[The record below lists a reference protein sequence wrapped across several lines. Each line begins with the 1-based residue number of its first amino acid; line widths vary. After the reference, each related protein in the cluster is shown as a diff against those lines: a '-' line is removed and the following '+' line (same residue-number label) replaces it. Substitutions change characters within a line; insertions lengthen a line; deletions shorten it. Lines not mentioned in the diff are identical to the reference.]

1 MNTDSIKNR
10 FAQVFEND
18 YQGYEYFIENVVNLI
33 FTGDDAYEPLPVPE
47 EFLTDEKR
55 QRANESGILSIL
67 KVGTVDAEEPV
78 DLYDIT
84 LSDRKELQY
93 NRVGIQQ
100 FIRSEL
106 FSFTNAFMLFHNKT
120 PEGKDWRFSY
130 AYKETTQK
138 SMTSAKR
145 YTYLFGKNH
154 RARTAS
160 ERFAKLAGEDKNTQN
175 LLNAFSVEA
184 LSKDFFNEYKNQYNL
199 FCKFISEHKNNPEFF
214 GSKMTYWEDKSLRD
228 YVKKMMGRITFIY
241 FLQRKGW
248 INGDMQ
254 YMQNAFQKSPHQDDY
269 LDMFLEPL
277 FFGVLNTKPK
287 DRKTLFEKEGW
298 DLSLLKE
305 WKDVPYLNGGLF
317 ERDEHDQPKS
327 KFPAEMFKNLFDF
340 YARYNFTID
349 ENDPDDAEVGVDPE
363 MLGHIFENLLEDNKD
378 KGAFYTPKE
387 IVQYMCR
394 ESLIAYLT
402 NCAEENTEHKYP
414 HEQTE
419 ASVRTLVQT
428 PEQIV
433 PKMSHRQKEDFG
445 KALREVKI
453 CDPAIGSGAFP
464 MGLLNELVR
473 LRISI
478 GAWADKANDI
488 AALKRE
494 IIQNNIYGVDIEKG
508 AVDIARLRF
517 WLSLVVDEIEPEPLP
532 NLDYKIMCGNSLI
545 HRFAL
550 DVSFKDVFSDYNKQ
564 HKTKYTLEDYKKWV
578 ADYLN
583 TTDHTKKEDFRKR
596 IEEVKFSFR
605 SELTKK
611 EVSKEQKLKKKIND
625 IETANLFGL
634 DQEQKK
640 QILELKKQLTDLEKK
655 HQDIVNN
662 VVYENAF
669 EWRFEFPALLDDDG
683 NFMGFDIVIGNPPY
697 VNVQLMTDNE
707 KKYYK
712 KDYSVFIKRCDLFAL
727 FVELGLLSLSSN
739 EGIVTFI
746 IPSVVH
752 SNMSYTK
759 LRDHILNQHW
769 LKEICYTGGD
779 VFNAPTVDTTI
790 LICDKKGNQN
800 ITLKNAINFAKP
812 IIKYVTAD
820 YFATF
825 NNVISI
831 GGNNDSNSFLSKLF
845 NDNYEKVDD
854 NFCVF
859 QGIVTGN
866 NPAFIFETEK
876 DALAKGIEKSLLH
889 PLCHGRDIEKYMVR
903 SRDRRILYIDNNV
916 DIEKYSETKKWL
928 LDFKEKLDT
937 RREVKRNV
945 IKWYGLQWPRVK
957 SELDLKE
964 KILLQNTRNEALKTR
979 IVATLDDTSIYGTQ
993 GLNFIIPKDDKANLH
1008 YLLGILNSKLIN
1020 YLFATKFLNL
1030 AIKAEY
1036 VKQIRI
1042 PTATSSQRD
1051 CIVSKVNQI
1060 LSTKKENPLAN
1071 MSEMEQE
1078 IDLMIYKLY
1087 GLTYDEVLVVDPET
1101 EVTREEYEK

>member
-106 FSFTNAFMLFHNKT
+106 FSFTNAFMLFHNET

-214 GSKMTYWEDKSLRD
+214 GSKMAYWEDKSLRD

-402 NCAEENTEHKYP
+402 NYAEENTGHKYP

-419 ASVRTLVQT
+419 THVRTLVQT

-697 VNVQLMTDNE
+697 GAKTSNSDKEYYKQ
-707 KKYYK
+707 KYYCTTSHPK
-712 KDYSVFIKRCDLFAL
+712 QCLKGSTDTFAVFIELGHSVLCQSGNLAFIVPMSVGSSDAMTSLQSIIESTCSEIRVSSYSNRPKQIFDAACVRTSIFMFQKSEKPLNHIYTTKLNRRTESISIKNIIDDLQFVDSKKLKILGRYAKIGTQTELQVLSDLFKFNNKIKDYISETGKEVFYRAAGGRYFNVVTNYPTFSSAEKSFKCKYTDII
-727 FVELGLLSLSSN
+727 GLVLSS
-739 EGIVTFI
+739 
-746 IPSVVH
+746 
-752 SNMSYTK
+752 SYFYFYQQVYTDGLNLKWSEIENYPLPDLTK
-759 LRDHILNQHW
+759 LSKKTLTELSNLYSR
-769 LKEICYTGGD
+769 Y
-779 VFNAPTVDTTI
+779 
-790 LICDKKGNQN
+790 LI
-800 ITLKNAINFAKP
+800 
-812 IIKYVTAD
+812 
-820 YFATF
+820 
-825 NNVISI
+825 
-831 GGNNDSNSFLSKLF
+831 
-845 NDNYEKVDD
+845 
-854 NFCVF
+854 
-859 QGIVTGN
+859 
-866 NPAFIFETEK
+866 
-876 DALAKGIEKSLLH
+876 
-889 PLCHGRDIEKYMVR
+889 DIEKNATVRQSSSTSTHNIDSFKEYKIVR
-903 SRDRRILYIDNNV
+903 S
-916 DIEKYSETKKWL
+916 KK
-928 LDFKEKLDT
+928 
-937 RREVKRNV
+937 
-945 IKWYGLQWPRVK
+945 
-957 SELDLKE
+957 
-964 KILLQNTRNEALKTR
+964 
-979 IVATLDDTSIYGTQ
+979 
-993 GLNFIIPKDDKANLH
+993 II
-1008 YLLGILNSKLIN
+1008 S
-1020 YLFATKFLNL
+1020 
-1030 AIKAEY
+1030 
-1036 VKQIRI
+1036 
-1042 PTATSSQRD
+1042 
-1051 CIVSKVNQI
+1051 
-1060 LSTKKENPLAN
+1060 
-1071 MSEMEQE
+1071 E
-1078 IDLMIYKLY
+1078 IDDVVGQLY
-1087 GLTYDEVLVVDPET
+1087 NFSKDEIDFIKN
-1101 EVTREEYEK
+1101 YEIKFRLAGE

>member
-214 GSKMTYWEDKSLRD
+214 GSKMAYWEDKSLRD

-277 FFGVLNTKPK
+277 FFGVLNTKQK

-363 MLGHIFENLLEDNKD
+363 MLGHIFENLL
-378 KGAFYTPKE
+378 GAFYTPKE

-419 ASVRTLVQT
+419 ASVRMLVQT

-488 AALKRE
+488 ATLKRE

-517 WLSLVVDEIEPEPLP
+517 WLSIVVDSEQPEALP
-532 NLDYKIMCGNSLI
+532 NFDYKFMQGNSLLECFGGFDLSHI
-545 HRFAL
+545 LDNSTDLQSGKNKKLSYQRKIGGNENIQLKMDFTTDDTRESLNTWLKKYFSIDNHKDKIAYRKLINESVKNYIRHQGIKADTEAKLSAL
-550 DVSFKDVFSDYNKQ
+550 DPSANQEFFLWHTWFKDVFDN
-564 HKTKYTLEDYKKWV
+564 
-578 ADYLN
+578 
-583 TTDHTKKEDFRKR
+583 
-596 IEEVKFSFR
+596 
-605 SELTKK
+605 
-611 EVSKEQKLKKKIND
+611 
-625 IETANLFGL
+625 G
-634 DQEQKK
+634 
-640 QILELKKQLTDLEKK
+640 
-655 HQDIVNN
+655 
-662 VVYENAF
+662 
-669 EWRFEFPALLDDDG
+669 
-683 NFMGFDIVIGNPPY
+683 GFDIVIGNPPY
-697 VNVQLMTDNE
+697 IDSETMTN
-707 KKYYK
+707 
-712 KDYSVFIKRCDLFAL
+712 
-727 FVELGLLSLSSN
+727 LGLEWERKLLQAKYPNLVGNWDIYMAFFELSLSI
-739 EGIVTFI
+739 G
-746 IPSVVH
+746 
-752 SNMSYTK
+752 
-759 LRDHILNQHW
+759 
-769 LKEICYTGGD
+769 
-779 VFNAPTVDTTI
+779 
-790 LICDKKGNQN
+790 
-800 ITLKNAINFAKP
+800 
-812 IIKYVTAD
+812 
-820 YFATF
+820 
-825 NNVISI
+825 NNV
-831 GGNNDSNSFLSKLF
+831 SFITRDKWLSKPF
-845 NDNYEKVDD
+845 GEK
-854 NFCVF
+854 F
-859 QGIVTGN
+859 
-866 NPAFIFETEK
+866 
-876 DALAKGIEKSLLH
+876 
-889 PLCHGRDIEKYMVR
+889 R
-903 SRDRRILYIDNNV
+903 
-916 DIEKYSETKKWL
+916 
-928 LDFKEKLDT
+928 
-937 RREVKRNV
+937 
-945 IKWYGLQWPRVK
+945 
-957 SELDLKE
+957 
-964 KILLQNTRNEALKTR
+964 
-979 IVATLDDTSIYGTQ
+979 
-993 GLNFIIPKDDKANLH
+993 
-1008 YLLGILNSKLIN
+1008 
-1020 YLFATKFLNL
+1020 
-1030 AIKAEY
+1030 
-1036 VKQIRI
+1036 
-1042 PTATSSQRD
+1042 
-1051 CIVSKVNQI
+1051 
-1060 LSTKKENPLAN
+1060 
-1071 MSEMEQE
+1071 
-1078 IDLMIYKLY
+1078 
-1087 GLTYDEVLVVDPET
+1087 
-1101 EVTREEYEK
+1101 

>member
-18 YQGYEYFIENVVNLI
+18 YQGYDYFIENVVNLI

-106 FSFTNAFMLFHNKT
+106 FSFTNAFMLFHNET

-199 FCKFISEHKNNPEFF
+199 FCKFISDHKNNPEFF
-214 GSKMTYWEDKSLRD
+214 GSKMAYWEDKSLRD

-277 FFGVLNTKPK
+277 FFGVLNTKQK

-419 ASVRTLVQT
+419 ASVRMLVQT

-473 LRISI
+473 LRIAI

-517 WLSLVVDEIEPEPLP
+517 WLSIVVDSEQPEALP
-532 NLDYKIMCGNSLI
+532 NFDYKFMQGNSLLESFDGFDLSHI
-545 HRFAL
+545 MDNHTEVQSDKSKKLSYQRKIGGNENIQLKMDFTTEDTRENLNIWLKKYFSIDNHKEKTEYRTLINESVKNYIRHQGIKAETEAQLNELDPSANDRFFL
-550 DVSFKDVFSDYNKQ
+550 WHTWFKDIFDN
-564 HKTKYTLEDYKKWV
+564 
-578 ADYLN
+578 
-583 TTDHTKKEDFRKR
+583 
-596 IEEVKFSFR
+596 
-605 SELTKK
+605 
-611 EVSKEQKLKKKIND
+611 
-625 IETANLFGL
+625 G
-634 DQEQKK
+634 
-640 QILELKKQLTDLEKK
+640 
-655 HQDIVNN
+655 
-662 VVYENAF
+662 
-669 EWRFEFPALLDDDG
+669 
-683 NFMGFDIVIGNPPY
+683 GFDIVIGNPPWGADLSKESKSILKNTY
-697 VNVQLMTDNE
+697 PEIDSSTPNSYAYFIGWGLRYFTSSLMLVLPDSVLI
-707 KKYYK
+707 
-712 KDYSVFIKRCDLFAL
+712 KDFIRTR
-727 FVELGLLSLSSN
+727 ELLS
-739 EGIVTFI
+739 
-746 IPSVVH
+746 
-752 SNMSYTK
+752 
-759 LRDHILNQHW
+759 
-769 LKEICYTGGD
+769 
-779 VFNAPTVDTTI
+779 
-790 LICDKKGNQN
+790 
-800 ITLKNAINFAKP
+800 
-812 IIKYVTAD
+812 
-820 YFATF
+820 
-825 NNVISI
+825 
-831 GGNNDSNSFLSKLF
+831 SK
-845 NDNYEKVDD
+845 V
-854 NFCVF
+854 
-859 QGIVTGN
+859 
-866 NPAFIFETEK
+866 
-876 DALAKGIEKSLLH
+876 
-889 PLCHGRDIEKYMVR
+889 
-903 SRDRRILYIDNNV
+903 
-916 DIEKYSETKKWL
+916 
-928 LDFKEKLDT
+928 
-937 RREVKRNV
+937 REVKWYQNCSVPKDKRLFKDVEHDICIVCLDNMNHSMVHFQTNNFENGSYVPKDNMVVKNEVFKKEFDFVFNLKATSTEWIIASKLLKHPPLDDIAQCHEGIHSGNV
-945 IKWYGLQWPRVK
+945 RDKLFIKGYKPNLKPMYYGGKAGDVIRPYVSYMCGWYVDYRASIINTEIGEYASLRDERLFILPKVYITRTGNPFKAFYDENSYASNNFFSLQIKDYEQNTKDNLLFLLPLINSKVCQFFIRRFAAPRLGDSFIETK
-957 SELDLKE
+957 IIHLLKFPIPPANSNQRHSIIILVD
-964 KILLQNTRNEALKTR
+964 KILTAKKSNPQA
-979 IVATLDDTSIYGTQ
+979 DTSVWE
-993 GLNFIIPKDDKANLH
+993 A
-1008 YLLGILNSKLIN
+1008 
-1020 YLFATKFLNL
+1020 
-1030 AIKAEY
+1030 
-1036 VKQIRI
+1036 
-1042 PTATSSQRD
+1042 
-1051 CIVSKVNQI
+1051 
-1060 LSTKKENPLAN
+1060 
-1071 MSEMEQE
+1071 E
-1078 IDLMIYKLY
+1078 IDKLVYELY
-1087 GLTYDEVLVVDPET
+1087 GLTEEEIKVVEG
-1101 EVTREEYEK
+1101 K

>member
-106 FSFTNAFMLFHNKT
+106 FSFTNAFMLFHNET

-214 GSKMTYWEDKSLRD
+214 GSKMAYWEDKSLRD

-277 FFGVLNTKPK
+277 FFGVLNTKQK

-517 WLSLVVDEIEPEPLP
+517 WLSIVVDSEQPEALP
-532 NLDYKIMCGNSLI
+532 NFDYKFMQGNSLLECFDGVDLSRMLDNEGNI
-545 HRFAL
+545 SSNGKKKSKAGKNQLGLEFVSADTKRNLQLKLHDYFNMADHEQKLRQRNSINESVKNYICQLGISSSAEAKLSAL
-550 DVSFKDVFSDYNKQ
+550 DPSANQEFFLWHTWFKDV
-564 HKTKYTLEDYKKWV
+564 
-578 ADYLN
+578 
-583 TTDHTKKEDFRKR
+583 
-596 IEEVKFSFR
+596 
-605 SELTKK
+605 
-611 EVSKEQKLKKKIND
+611 
-625 IETANLFGL
+625 L
-634 DQEQKK
+634 D
-640 QILELKKQLTDLEKK
+640 
-655 HQDIVNN
+655 N
-662 VVYENAF
+662 
-669 EWRFEFPALLDDDG
+669 G
-683 NFMGFDIVIGNPPY
+683 GFDIVIGNPPY
-697 VNVQLMTDNE
+697 IKEYENRHAFDGFRETSLYYKDKMDLWYGFACHGIDLLQKHGHLCFIAQNNWTTSSGAEKLRKKVMQDSKILQMLDFFDYMVFAQDGKGPKIQTMIMLFQKNSEDDGYTLDHRNIIDGNRKSEKQDMLALLNKEATTKTKYFAPKVIRSNYIDKLLTFTENDEIFDKIATRKLFLNDDEIAQGIVPNPDVVNSRNIKNISDKSVKVGDGVFVVSKDKFLALPPAE
-707 KKYYK
+707 KKY
-712 KDYSVFIKRCDLFAL
+712 IKPLYEPTQMTRY
-727 FVELGLLSLSSN
+727 N
-739 EGIVTFI
+739 
-746 IPSVVH
+746 
-752 SNMSYTK
+752 
-759 LRDHILNQHW
+759 LN
-769 LKEICYTGGD
+769 T
-779 VFNAPTVDTTI
+779 N
-790 LICDKKGNQN
+790 
-800 ITLKNAINFAKP
+800 
-812 IIKYVTAD
+812 
-820 YFATF
+820 
-825 NNVISI
+825 
-831 GGNNDSNSFLSKLF
+831 
-845 NDNYEKVDD
+845 
-854 NFCVF
+854 
-859 QGIVTGN
+859 
-866 NPAFIFETEK
+866 
-876 DALAKGIEKSLLH
+876 EKS
-889 PLCHGRDIEKYMVR
+889 
-903 SRDRRILYIDNNV
+903 ILYITKNNWKNDAPV
-916 DIEKYSETKKWL
+916 LKKHLEKYKNIMEQRRENQNGRIDFYHLHWAREEKF
-928 LDFKEKLDT
+928 FKEGGKILSVRKCAQPVFVYT
-937 RREVKRNV
+937 EKEAYVMMAVNV
-945 IKWYGLQWPRVK
+945 IQ
-957 SELDLKE
+957 
-964 KILLQNTRNEALKTR
+964 
-979 IVATLDDTSIYGTQ
+979 TSRWNMKFLTGV
-993 GLNFIIPKDDKANLH
+993 
-1008 YLLGILNSKLIN
+1008 LNSKLVAFWLRNKGKMQGSN
-1020 YLFATKFLNL
+1020 YQVDKEPLLNIPLPSATQAQQKPIIDLVDKIL
-1030 AIKAEY
+1030 AA
-1036 VKQIRI
+1036 
-1042 PTATSSQRD
+1042 
-1051 CIVSKVNQI
+1051 
-1060 LSTKKENPLAN
+1060 KKENPQADT
-1071 MSEMEQE
+1071 SVWEEE
-1078 IDLMIYKLY
+1078 IDRLVYKLY
-1087 GLTYDEVLVVDPET
+1087 GLTKDEIKVVEG
-1101 EVTREEYEK
+1101 K

>member
-84 LSDRKELQY
+84 LSDKKELQY

-106 FSFTNAFMLFHNKT
+106 FSFTNAFMLFHNET

-199 FCKFISEHKNNPEFF
+199 FCKFISDHKNNPEFF
-214 GSKMTYWEDKSLRD
+214 GSKMAYWEDKSLRD

-402 NCAEENTEHKYP
+402 NCAEENTGHKYP

-419 ASVRTLVQT
+419 ASVRMLVQT

-473 LRISI
+473 LRIAI

-517 WLSLVVDEIEPEPLP
+517 WLSIVVDSEQPETLP
-532 NLDYKIMCGNSLI
+532 NFDYKFMQGNSLLECFDGMDLSRMLDNEGNTSSYGKKKSKAGKNQLGLEFVSADTKRNLQLKLHDYFNI
-545 HRFAL
+545 ADHEQKLQQRNSINESVKNYICQLGISSSAEEKLSAL
-550 DVSFKDVFSDYNKQ
+550 DSSANSDFFLWHTWFKDVFDK
-564 HKTKYTLEDYKKWV
+564 
-578 ADYLN
+578 
-583 TTDHTKKEDFRKR
+583 
-596 IEEVKFSFR
+596 
-605 SELTKK
+605 
-611 EVSKEQKLKKKIND
+611 
-625 IETANLFGL
+625 G
-634 DQEQKK
+634 
-640 QILELKKQLTDLEKK
+640 
-655 HQDIVNN
+655 
-662 VVYENAF
+662 
-669 EWRFEFPALLDDDG
+669 
-683 NFMGFDIVIGNPPY
+683 GFDIVIGNPPY
-697 VNVQLMTDNE
+697 VQLQTNSGQLAKMYE
-707 KKYYK
+707 KCGYK
-712 KDYSVFIKRCDLFAL
+712 TFASTGDIYCLFY
-727 FVELGLLSLSSN
+727 ERGHQLLKQGGHLCYITSN
-739 EGIVTFI
+739 KWMRAGYGEKT
-746 IPSVVH
+746 
-752 SNMSYTK
+752 
-759 LRDHILNQHW
+759 RDFFAMQTNPMLLIDFAGV
-769 LKEICYTGGD
+769 KIFES
-779 VFNAPTVDTTI
+779 ATVDTNI
-790 LICDKKGNQN
+790 L
-800 ITLKNAINFAKP
+800 LFAKDTNQHQT
-812 IIKYVTAD
+812 ICAVTNKQNKDSIKNLSDFVR
-820 YFATF
+820 FSGSICTF
-825 NNVISI
+825 NGSDSWVILSPIEQSI
-831 GGNNDSNSFLSKLF
+831 KNKIESVGTPLRDWNINIYRGVL
-845 NDNYEKVDD
+845 
-854 NFCVF
+854 
-859 QGIVTGN
+859 TGYN
-866 NPAFIFETEK
+866 EAFIIDTAKREKILANCKTEDERK
-876 DALAKGIEKSLLH
+876 RTAELIRPILR
-889 PLCHGRDIEKYMVR
+889 GRDIKRYGYDWANLWLINTHNGVKGKYPP
-903 SRDRRILYIDNNV
+903 V
-916 DIEKYSETKKWL
+916 DINNYPA
-928 LDFKEKLDT
+928 
-937 RREVKRNV
+937 
-945 IKWYGLQWPRVK
+945 IKQH
-957 SELDLKE
+957 LDLYWD
-964 KILLQNTRNEALKTR
+964 KIRKRDDKGVTPYNLRNCAYM
-979 IVATLDDTSIYGTQ
+979 DDFFKPKLFYADITQ
-993 GLNFIIPKDDKANLH
+993 ELNFVQCDDVMFCNNTTYFMVAKDSSLLPLIQH
-1008 YLLGILNSKLIN
+1008 YLNSKLVDWYYRTLSVQLGEKAVRMFSI
-1020 YLFATKFLNL
+1020 YVLNIPIPKSL
-1030 AIKAEY
+1030 NNDIYTEYNLSAEEIKY
-1036 VKQIRI
+1036 I
-1042 PTATSSQRD
+1042 
-1051 CIVSKVNQI
+1051 
-1060 LSTKKENPLAN
+1060 EN
-1071 MSEMEQE
+1071 
-1078 IDLMIYKLY
+1078 
-1087 GLTYDEVLVVDPET
+1087 
-1101 EVTREEYEK
+1101 REL

>member
-84 LSDRKELQY
+84 LSDKKELQY

-106 FSFTNAFMLFHNKT
+106 FSFTNAFMLFHNET

-214 GSKMTYWEDKSLRD
+214 GSKMAYWEDKSLRD

-402 NCAEENTEHKYP
+402 NCAEENTGHKYP

-473 LRISI
+473 LRIAI

-517 WLSLVVDEIEPEPLP
+517 WLSIVVDSEQPEALP
-532 NLDYKIMCGNSLI
+532 NFDYKFMQGNSLLECFDGVDLSRMLDNEGTTSG
-545 HRFAL
+545 HRKKKSKAGENQLGLEFVSADTKRNLQLKLHDYFNIADHEQKLQQRNSINESVKKYICQLGISSSAEAKLSTL
-550 DVSFKDVFSDYNKQ
+550 DPSANQEFFLWHTWFKDVFDK
-564 HKTKYTLEDYKKWV
+564 
-578 ADYLN
+578 
-583 TTDHTKKEDFRKR
+583 
-596 IEEVKFSFR
+596 
-605 SELTKK
+605 
-611 EVSKEQKLKKKIND
+611 
-625 IETANLFGL
+625 G
-634 DQEQKK
+634 
-640 QILELKKQLTDLEKK
+640 
-655 HQDIVNN
+655 
-662 VVYENAF
+662 
-669 EWRFEFPALLDDDG
+669 
-683 NFMGFDIVIGNPPY
+683 GFDIVIGNPPY
-697 VNVQLMTDNE
+697 GAKYDSQTKHYYQNIYVTAKNIKGVQKASLDTYTLFIEFGYNLLRKNGSFAYIVPISLTSSDSLTGVHRILIQNCDTIHISSYAVRPKPVFENAVVNTSILLFQKTGTPCQHLYSTKMHRRGNVFDLQKLIDNLQFVDVKEQILYGRIPKIGTEIE
-707 KKYYK
+707 KDILRKLFKHSKLGSLICTNGSPIIYRFAGGRYFKVITNYSNGSSAERTIYFADK
-712 KDYSVFIKRCDLFAL
+712 KIADAIGCI
-727 FVELGLLSLSSN
+727 LSSN
-739 EGIVTFI
+739 LSFWFYQIFSDNLNWKTYEIENFTIPHLADVNINFLDNLYARYLTDIEAKANIRTTSGESTYTVDSFKEYKIVRSKFI
-746 IPSVVH
+746 I
-752 SNMSYTK
+752 
-759 LRDHILNQHW
+759 D
-769 LKEICYTGGD
+769 
-779 VFNAPTVDTTI
+779 
-790 LICDKKGNQN
+790 
-800 ITLKNAINFAKP
+800 
-812 IIKYVTAD
+812 
-820 YFATF
+820 
-825 NNVISI
+825 
-831 GGNNDSNSFLSKLF
+831 
-845 NDNYEKVDD
+845 
-854 NFCVF
+854 
-859 QGIVTGN
+859 
-866 NPAFIFETEK
+866 
-876 DALAKGIEKSLLH
+876 
-889 PLCHGRDIEKYMVR
+889 
-903 SRDRRILYIDNNV
+903 
-916 DIEKYSETKKWL
+916 
-928 LDFKEKLDT
+928 
-937 RREVKRNV
+937 
-945 IKWYGLQWPRVK
+945 
-957 SELDLKE
+957 
-964 KILLQNTRNEALKTR
+964 
-979 IVATLDDTSIYGTQ
+979 
-993 GLNFIIPKDDKANLH
+993 
-1008 YLLGILNSKLIN
+1008 
-1020 YLFATKFLNL
+1020 
-1030 AIKAEY
+1030 
-1036 VKQIRI
+1036 
-1042 PTATSSQRD
+1042 
-1051 CIVSKVNQI
+1051 
-1060 LSTKKENPLAN
+1060 
-1071 MSEMEQE
+1071 E
-1078 IDLMIYKLY
+1078 IDDYIGPLY
-1087 GLTYDEVLVVDPET
+1087 GLTPE
-1101 EVTREEYEK
+1101 EIDFIKNYELEFRLAGE

>member
-1 MNTDSIKNR
+1 MNTDSIKDR

-18 YQGYEYFIENVVNLI
+18 YQGYEYFIENVVNPI

-47 EFLTDEKR
+47 EFLTDEKKR

-199 FCKFISEHKNNPEFF
+199 FCKFISDHKNNPEFF
-214 GSKMTYWEDKSLRD
+214 GNKMAYWEDKSLRD

-277 FFGVLNTKPK
+277 FFGVLNTKQK
-287 DRKTLFEKEGW
+287 DRKTLFEKEDW
-298 DLSLLKE
+298 ELALLDE
-305 WKDVPYLNGGLF
+305 WEKVPYLNGGLF
-317 ERDEHDQPKS
+317 ERDEHDLPKS

-340 YARYNFTID
+340 YSRYNFTID

-402 NCAEENTEHKYP
+402 NCAEENTGHKYP

-433 PKMSHRQKEDFG
+433 PKMSHRQKEYFG

-517 WLSLVVDEIEPEPLP
+517 WLSIVVDSEQPEALP
-532 NLDYKIMCGNSLI
+532 NFDYKFMQGNSLLESFDGFDLSHI
-545 HRFAL
+545 MDNQYGKSKKLSSQRKIGDNENLQLKMDFTTDDTRESLNIWLKKYFSIDNHKEKTEYRKQINESVKNYIRHQGIKADTEEQLNEL
-550 DVSFKDVFSDYNKQ
+550 DPSSNDQFFLWHTWFKDVFDK
-564 HKTKYTLEDYKKWV
+564 
-578 ADYLN
+578 
-583 TTDHTKKEDFRKR
+583 
-596 IEEVKFSFR
+596 
-605 SELTKK
+605 
-611 EVSKEQKLKKKIND
+611 
-625 IETANLFGL
+625 G
-634 DQEQKK
+634 
-640 QILELKKQLTDLEKK
+640 
-655 HQDIVNN
+655 
-662 VVYENAF
+662 
-669 EWRFEFPALLDDDG
+669 
-683 NFMGFDIVIGNPPY
+683 GFDIVIGNPPY
-697 VNVQLMTDNE
+697 VQLQTNSGQLAKMYE
-707 KKYYK
+707 KCGYK
-712 KDYSVFIKRCDLFAL
+712 TFASTGDIYCLFY
-727 FVELGLLSLSSN
+727 ERGHQLLKQGGHLCYITSN
-739 EGIVTFI
+739 KWMRAGYGEKT
-746 IPSVVH
+746 
-752 SNMSYTK
+752 
-759 LRDHILNQHW
+759 RDFFAMQTNPMLLIDFAGV
-769 LKEICYTGGD
+769 KIFES
-779 VFNAPTVDTTI
+779 ATVDTNI
-790 LICDKKGNQN
+790 L
-800 ITLKNAINFAKP
+800 LFAKDTNQHQTICAVTNKQNKDSVKNLSDFVRSHSSVCDFRGSDSWVILSEIEQSIKNKIEAIGTP
-812 IIKYVTAD
+812 LKDWDIQINYGIKTGFNDAFIISTEKRDDILANCKTDEERQRTAD
-820 YFATF
+820 LIRPILRGRDIKRYGYDWAGLYLIATF
-825 NNVISI
+825 PAKHYDIDRYPAVKNYLLSI
-831 GGNNDSNSFLSKLF
+831 
-845 NDNYEKVDD
+845 
-854 NFCVF
+854 
-859 QGIVTGN
+859 
-866 NPAFIFETEK
+866 
-876 DALAKGIEKSLLH
+876 GIEKLEQT
-889 PLCHGRDIEKYMVR
+889 G
-903 SRDRRILYIDNNV
+903 
-916 DIEKYSETKKWL
+916 
-928 LDFKEKLDT
+928 
-937 RREVKRNV
+937 KRHIINGEV
-945 IKWYGLQWPRVK
+945 IKARKKTNNKWYETQDSISYWDDFNKP
-957 SELDLKE
+957 
-964 KILLQNTRNEALKTR
+964 KI
-979 IVATLDDTSIYGTQ
+979 IYPNMTQ
-993 GLNFIIPKDDKANLH
+993 FLPFVFDKDKFLTNQKCFIITGKHIAFLTAFFNSSIFKFCFSDNFPKLGEKGRELSKIFFDKIPVYEVSEAQNQQFQEAVEDIQSE
-1008 YLLGILNSKLIN
+1008 YSKQ
-1020 YLFATKFLNL
+1020 
-1030 AIKAEY
+1030 KAE
-1036 VKQIRI
+1036 RI
-1042 PTATSSQRD
+1042 DSMLFD
-1051 CIVSKVNQI
+1051 
-1060 LSTKKENPLAN
+1060 
-1071 MSEMEQE
+1071 
-1078 IDLMIYKLY
+1078 LY
-1087 GLTYDEVLVVDPET
+1087 GLTA
-1101 EVTREEYEK
+1101 EERNIIGFVEIQ

>member
-18 YQGYEYFIENVVNLI
+18 YQGYDYFIENVVNPI

-106 FSFTNAFMLFHNKT
+106 FSFTNAFMLFHNET

-214 GSKMTYWEDKSLRD
+214 GSKMAYWEDKSLRD

-402 NCAEENTEHKYP
+402 NCAEENTGHKYP

-419 ASVRTLVQT
+419 ASVRMLVQT

-697 VNVQLMTDNE
+697 GAKTSNSDKEYYKQ
-707 KKYYK
+707 KYYCTTSHPK
-712 KDYSVFIKRCDLFAL
+712 QCLKGSTDTFAVFIELGHSVLCQSGNLAFIVPMSVGSSDAMTSLQSIIESTCSEIRVSSYSNRPKQIFDAACVRTSIFMFQKSEKPLNHIYTTKLNRRTESISIKNIIDDLQFVDSKKLKILGRYAKIGTQTELQVLSDLFKFNNKIKDYISETGKEVFYRAAGGRYFNVVTNYPTFSSAEKSFKCKYTDII
-727 FVELGLLSLSSN
+727 GLVLSS
-739 EGIVTFI
+739 
-746 IPSVVH
+746 
-752 SNMSYTK
+752 SYFYFYQQVYTDGLNLKWSEIENYPLPDLTK
-759 LRDHILNQHW
+759 LSKKTLTELSNLYSR
-769 LKEICYTGGD
+769 Y
-779 VFNAPTVDTTI
+779 
-790 LICDKKGNQN
+790 LI
-800 ITLKNAINFAKP
+800 
-812 IIKYVTAD
+812 
-820 YFATF
+820 
-825 NNVISI
+825 
-831 GGNNDSNSFLSKLF
+831 
-845 NDNYEKVDD
+845 
-854 NFCVF
+854 
-859 QGIVTGN
+859 
-866 NPAFIFETEK
+866 
-876 DALAKGIEKSLLH
+876 
-889 PLCHGRDIEKYMVR
+889 DIEKNATVRQSSSTSTHNIDSFKEYKIVR
-903 SRDRRILYIDNNV
+903 S
-916 DIEKYSETKKWL
+916 KK
-928 LDFKEKLDT
+928 
-937 RREVKRNV
+937 
-945 IKWYGLQWPRVK
+945 
-957 SELDLKE
+957 
-964 KILLQNTRNEALKTR
+964 
-979 IVATLDDTSIYGTQ
+979 
-993 GLNFIIPKDDKANLH
+993 II
-1008 YLLGILNSKLIN
+1008 S
-1020 YLFATKFLNL
+1020 
-1030 AIKAEY
+1030 
-1036 VKQIRI
+1036 
-1042 PTATSSQRD
+1042 
-1051 CIVSKVNQI
+1051 
-1060 LSTKKENPLAN
+1060 
-1071 MSEMEQE
+1071 E
-1078 IDLMIYKLY
+1078 IDDVVGQLY
-1087 GLTYDEVLVVDPET
+1087 NFSKDEIDFIKN
-1101 EVTREEYEK
+1101 YEIKFRLAGE

>member
-18 YQGYEYFIENVVNLI
+18 YQGYDYFIENVVNPI

-199 FCKFISEHKNNPEFF
+199 FCKFISEHKNNLEFF
-214 GSKMTYWEDKSLRD
+214 GSKMAYWEDKSLRD

-277 FFGVLNTKPK
+277 FFGVLNTKQK

-402 NCAEENTEHKYP
+402 NCAEENTGHKYP

-419 ASVRTLVQT
+419 AHVRTLVQT

-473 LRISI
+473 LRIAI

-583 TTDHTKKEDFRKR
+583 TTDHTKKEDFRKK
-596 IEEVKFSFR
+596 IEEVKSSFR

-640 QILELKKQLTDLEKK
+640 QILELKKQLNDLEKK

-683 NFMGFDIVIGNPPY
+683 NFTGFDIVIGNPPY
-697 VNVQLMTDNE
+697 INVENLDE
-707 KKYYK
+707 KT
-712 KDYSVFIKRCDLFAL
+712 KDYLFTHYFTCQGRTDIYIGFIEKAIS
-727 FVELGLLSLSSN
+727 LLNNKGMTS
-739 EGIVTFI
+739 FI
-746 IPSVVH
+746 IPY
-752 SNMSYTK
+752 SYT
-759 LRDHILNQHW
+759 NQNYGELSRKMLAEKHSIC
-769 LKEICYTGGD
+769 EI
-779 VFNAPTVDTTI
+779 VDTSNYYVFENAVVKNIIIRFGKSKGDYT
-790 LICDKKGNQN
+790 LIRIAENRECFEKANFGDRKLQ
-800 ITLKNAINFAKP
+800 TRSFLQLKNCRIETKPFENILGIKEDIEKVSIRLGKLYLVAYGVRVNNKFDKSKPKSHYIYDVPQSHYKKFTEGKCIDRYSFGQFGWLNYCPDEHYNPMFPELFENEKLMFINVVSKGLRFA
-812 IIKYVTAD
+812 YD
-820 YFATF
+820 NEGFY
-825 NNVISI
+825 
-831 GGNNDSNSFLSKLF
+831 NSHTVVNCVNLSKLTKS
-845 NDNYEKVDD
+845 NHTTAQKAIKEGDVVLARNYS
-854 NFCVF
+854 
-859 QGIVTGN
+859 T
-866 NPAFIFETEK
+866 
-876 DALAKGIEKSLLH
+876 
-889 PLCHGRDIEKYMVR
+889 KYV
-903 SRDRRILYIDNNV
+903 LG
-916 DIEKYSETKKWL
+916 
-928 LDFKEKLDT
+928 
-937 RREVKRNV
+937 V
-945 IKWYGLQWPRVK
+945 I
-957 SELDLKE
+957 
-964 KILLQNTRNEALKTR
+964 
-979 IVATLDDTSIYGTQ
+979 
-993 GLNFIIPKDDKANLH
+993 
-1008 YLLGILNSKLIN
+1008 NSKLIN
-1020 YLFATKFLNL
+1020 WYFMQFQSEGLHCYPDDAKQFPIA
-1030 AIKAEY
+1030 KASIEQQKPIIDL
-1036 VKQIRI
+1036 VDLILEKKRVN
-1042 PTATSSQRD
+1042 PNADTTSLES
-1051 CIVSKVNQI
+1051 
-1060 LSTKKENPLAN
+1060 
-1071 MSEMEQE
+1071 E
-1078 IDLMIYKLY
+1078 IDHLVYQLY
-1087 GLTYDEVLVVDPET
+1087 GLTEEEIKVVEG
-1101 EVTREEYEK
+1101 K